1 MTKVEPLNIATNR
14 ERLTTAL
21 AVLNELKAYDRKVKE
36 DPETPAISA
45 ERIAEIQVLLEELAP
60 ETTAIYYTLRL
71 NGAEESDF
79 AEKIL
84 EVTVD
89 EICIS
94 VEQISDTEVRCYY
107 LPADNADA
115 PVAAV

>member
-21 AVLNELKAYDRKVKE
+21 ALLNELKAYDRKVKE
-36 DPETPAISA
+36 NPETPAFPPERSAEISA
-45 ERIAEIQVLLEELAP
+45 LLKELAP
-60 ETTAIYYTLRL
+60 EATAIYYTLRL
-71 NGAEESDF
+71 NGAEESEF

-107 LPADNADA
+107 LP
-115 PVAAV
+115 PETAAETAV

>member
-21 AVLNELKAYDRKVKE
+21 AVINELKAYDRQVKE
-36 DPETPAISA
+36 NPETPAFPSGRSA
-45 ERIAEIQVLLEELAP
+45 DIKVLLEELAP
-60 ETTAIYYTLRL
+60 EAKAIYYTLRL
-71 NGAEESDF
+71 NGAEESEF

-89 EICIS
+89 DIYIA
-94 VEQISDTEVRCYY
+94 VEQISDTEVRCYN
-107 LPADNADA
+107 LPPEVAVEPA
-115 PVAAV
+115 PAA